1 MELGPENLKW
11 AENYFRVQQLNDF
24 SQIVN
29 SNLFLSIPISP
40 GRIFGLQSFYPLTII
55 VLQNRGI
62 SRLPGGNIVEAGEL
76 NNIKILP
83 IEINSVDNCGNK
95 QRLILEEQ

>member
-29 SNLFLSIPISP
+29 SNIFLSIPISQ
-40 GRIFGLQSFYPLTII
+40 GRILGLQSFYPLAVT
-55 VLQNRGI
+55 VLQNLGI
-62 SRLPGGNIVEAGEL
+62 SRLPGGKIV
-76 NNIKILP
+76 
-83 IEINSVDNCGNK
+83 
-95 QRLILEEQ
+95 

>member
-29 SNLFLSIPISP
+29 SNIFLSIPISP
-40 GRIFGLQSFYPLTII
+40 GRIFDLQSFYPLTII
-55 VLQNRGI
+55 VLRNRGI
-62 SRLPGGNIVEAGEL
+62 SRLPGDNIVEAGEL